1 LGASNHGRM
10 SDVTHIFEAIRQ
22 GDTEMGGR
30 VALGTVNSER
40 VAEKGTLKMKDRLGR
55 RKFLKTAAQ
64 VAAAA
69 AVSAEVV
76 SAGSPKEEKIDA
88 VDTIPTR
95 TFGKTGLKLPIL
107 GYGGAALPKV
117 WGNPLSTEDRVKL
130 VRYAYDR
137 GVRYFDTAGNYM
149 ESQSILGE
157 GLKGVRDNVFLVT
170 KVETTVPSWVRK
182 AVDKSLKELQTD
194 YLDAILIHGTPG
206 LEQMS
211 VERAMTIHGELLKL
225 RDEGITKFIGFSA
238 HSYFDKALALIS
250 SGGFDL
256 CMLSYGY
263 IPRGYNQVFS
273 ARMLELRNAC
283 MARARQRGMG
293 IVSMKVIGAGML
305 GAWSGYIVP
314 GFDKRHLKKLPAAA
328 IRYVLDDDR
337 INILNIGMRLEAEVD
352 ANIKTLAGDA
362 TYTLDDRALL
372 AEFSAKVYDSD
383 AIRAMK
389 ID

>member
-1 LGASNHGRM
+1 
-10 SDVTHIFEAIRQ
+10 
-22 GDTEMGGR
+22 
-30 VALGTVNSER
+30 
-40 VAEKGTLKMKDRLGR
+40 MKDRLGR
-55 RKFLKTAAQ
+55 RRFLKTAAQ
-64 VAAAA
+64 VAAAGA
-69 AVSAEVV
+69 VSAGAVSAE
-76 SAGSPKEEKIDA
+76 SPKEKKIDA
-88 VDTIPTR
+88 VDAIPTR
-95 TFGKTGLKLPIL
+95 TLGKTGVKLPIL

-149 ESQSILGE
+149 ESQAILGE
-157 GLKGVRDNVFLVT
+157 ALKGVRDNVFLVT

-206 LEQMS
+206 LEHMS
-211 VERAMTIHGELLKL
+211 VERAMTIHGELVKL
-225 RDEGITKFIGFSA
+225 QNEGITKFIGFSA

-263 IPRGYNQVFS
+263 IPRGYNQIFS

-283 MARARQRGMG
+283 MAEASERGMG
-293 IVSMKVIGAGML
+293 IAAMKVIGAGIL
-305 GAWSGYIVP
+305 GAWSGHIVP
-314 GFDKRHLKKLPAAA
+314 GFDKRRRKQLPGAA

-337 INILNIGMRLEAEVD
+337 IDILSIGMRLGAEVD
-352 ANIKTLAGDA
+352 ANIKTLAGDV
-362 TYTLDDRALL
+362 TYALDDRALL
-372 AEFSAKVYDSD
+372 AEFCAKAYDSD
-383 AIRAMK
+383 AIKSMK